1 MEVFRVKSQPRQLIR
16 DLYVALDSSQEF
28 SISSSSEFH
37 YNLTPTGAR
46 LQSHAKYLP
55 SASSSSNETVNPDSN
70 HACHVVV
77 AYVIHGC
84 IACWK
89 VCVAVWSWKILMTP
103 LASIMNL

>member
-1 MEVFRVKSQPRQLIR
+1 MLHWTPAKNFLSA
-16 DLYVALDSSQEF
+16 D
-28 SISSSSEFH
+28 SSEFH

-46 LQSHAKYLP
+46 LQRHAKYLP

-70 HACHVVV
+70 HACHVLV

-84 IACWK
+84 VACWK
-89 VCVAVWSWKILMTP
+89 ICVAVWSWKILITP